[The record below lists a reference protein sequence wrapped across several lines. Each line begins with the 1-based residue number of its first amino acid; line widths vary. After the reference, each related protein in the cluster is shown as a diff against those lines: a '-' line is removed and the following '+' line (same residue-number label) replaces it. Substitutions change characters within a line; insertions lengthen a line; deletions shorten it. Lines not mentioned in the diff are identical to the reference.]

1 MNLANNAVCQST
13 GNSHVSPLKPH
24 IAGGT
29 GQNNSPTFILERYNC
44 CGTKDKGRH
53 EVSCLSTQQIHDQC
67 LATTQQAIETLGWT
81 NISVGILSDEERR
94 QLEDANL
101 QSHLDWRWAMRT
113 YSGNA
118 EDGILDIT
126 LKLIDRDEPE
136 QLHAVIICKYDWL
149 REQFSI
155 CMLENFILDEDTDL
169 TGNVLIIALIYA
181 TTFCQIAEL
190 EDVYIQDPTEGA
202 QPRYRSYGFAQVWY
216 DHSKM
221 SADVCDIL
229 NTIRWKVNGIDP
241 DEE

>member
-1 MNLANNAVCQST
+1 MS
-13 GNSHVSPLKPH
+13 
-24 IAGGT
+24 
-29 GQNNSPTFILERYNC
+29 F
-44 CGTKDKGRH
+44 
-53 EVSCLSTQQIHDQC
+53 LSTQQIHDHC
-67 LATTQQAIETLGWT
+67 LATTQEAIEILGWT
-81 NISVGILSDEERR
+81 NISVGVLSDEERR

-101 QSHLDWRWAMRT
+101 QSPLDWRWAMQT
-113 YSGNA
+113 YSGNT

-136 QLHAVIICKYDWL
+136 QLHAVIICKYDWR

-155 CMLENFILDEDTDL
+155 CMLENFISDEDTDL

-190 EDVYIQDPTEGA
+190 DDVYIQDPTEYA
-202 QPRYRSYGFAQVWY
+202 QPRYRSYGFAQVWD

-221 SADVCDIL
+221 SADVRDIL
-229 NTIRWKVNGIDP
+229 NTIRLKVNGIDP

>member
-1 MNLANNAVCQST
+1 MS
-13 GNSHVSPLKPH
+13 
-24 IAGGT
+24 
-29 GQNNSPTFILERYNC
+29 F
-44 CGTKDKGRH
+44 
-53 EVSCLSTQQIHDQC
+53 LSTQQIHDQC
-67 LATTQQAIETLGWT
+67 LATTQEAIESLGWT
-81 NISVGILSDEERR
+81 NISVGVLSDEERR
-94 QLEDANL
+94 QLEDASL
-101 QSHLDWRWAMRT
+101 QSHLDWRWAMQT
-113 YSGNA
+113 YRGDT

-136 QLHAVIICKYDWL
+136 QLHAVIICKYDWR

-155 CMLENFILDEDTDL
+155 CMLENFISDEDTDL

-190 EDVYIQDPTEGA
+190 DDVYIQDPTEDA

-229 NTIRWKVNGIDP
+229 DTIRRKVNGIDP

>member
-1 MNLANNAVCQST
+1 MN
-13 GNSHVSPLKPH
+13 
-24 IAGGT
+24 
-29 GQNNSPTFILERYNC
+29 F
-44 CGTKDKGRH
+44 
-53 EVSCLSTQQIHDQC
+53 LSTQQLHDSC
-67 LATTQQAIETLGWT
+67 LVTTQKAIEGLGWT

-101 QSHLDWRWAMRT
+101 KSPLDWRWAMQT
-113 YSGNA
+113 YRGDA

-126 LKLIDRDEPE
+126 LKLIDRNEPE
-136 QLHAVIICKYDWL
+136 QLHAVIICKYDWR

-181 TTFCQIAEL
+181 TTFCEIADLDEI
-190 EDVYIQDPTEGA
+190 YIQDPTEDA
-202 QPRYRSYGFAQVWY
+202 QPRYRSYGFAQVWD

-221 SADVCDIL
+221 SADMSDIL
-229 NTIRWKVNGIDP
+229 DTIQRKVKDIDS